1 MADPD
6 IHATVRVVVK
16 EMSNKMF
23 PVNSFAS
30 RCIECGSIFSQFSQR
45 GVETALTFVFLGE
58 MLIERQLF
66 LQNIETMRLFV
77 VTTNHF
83 K

>member
-30 RCIECGSIFSQFSQR
+30 RCIECGSIFS
-45 GVETALTFVFLGE
+45 
-58 MLIERQLF
+58 
-66 LQNIETMRLFV
+66 
-77 VTTNHF
+77 
-83 K
+83 